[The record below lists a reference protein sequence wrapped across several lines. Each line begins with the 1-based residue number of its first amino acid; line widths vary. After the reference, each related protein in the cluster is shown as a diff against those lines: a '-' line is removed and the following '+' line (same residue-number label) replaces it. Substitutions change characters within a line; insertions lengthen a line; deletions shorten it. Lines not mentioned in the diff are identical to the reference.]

1 MAFEFVDEA
10 PQEPAGRFEFVDE
23 PAAPVQTIQATK
35 PQPTGMAA
43 FGKAA
48 YEGLTAP
55 ARGVLNLVGL
65 IPSEEINRRRVE
77 NQYLNESGAG
87 MAGTVTGTVA
97 GLAGSGAGLK
107 LAGKG
112 AGYISPRVGA
122 ALEKLGISLI
132 APKTSLQAGAGGA
145 FAGGILTPATSTS
158 ERLLNT
164 VAGGVGGV
172 VGQKAGDAIGSGVR
186 RTAEAVMPSPMSPQ
200 LAEIARSQGV
210 DVGVLARDTQ
220 RSLSAGLKSG
230 KLTPEAANRITRA
243 ESLPVP
249 VKLTKGA
256 ATRDFGQQQ
265 SESGLRLMDEG
276 AAIRQQDIN
285 NNAALIENMELLGQK
300 QRPTA
305 TGPYFVGKSVQE
317 AAKGAEQASLKKA
330 TDLLQSGR
338 DKGADV
344 MVDPSPIVN
353 GLMKNIDD
361 MRANNDAGAAL
372 STANML
378 KRLGYAADDES
389 GNLVAT
395 GKPISATEAM
405 SLYHAANRASTPN
418 SVRHMRDVKKGIM
431 ESLEGAEG
439 GADFKKGITLFRE
452 HMGKFDDPKAVKNLI
467 AMSSDKSVRGDA
479 VKAIRNMRGALVDN
493 LLESSYAGQ
502 TTNALDQ
509 RTLSGANFRNAVKA
523 YGGGKD
529 EALGWMKIEALLG
542 KKDTTQLRQIADTMF
557 DATNKVPGAAQTS
570 GTAERLINF
579 LSKIP
584 LLPGSSV
591 LTAAKEGLAKQKA
604 KAEASAAIKAMPT
617 VAETLK
623 RSTPLSSTAGIGT
636 ATPLAQWLLNPSAAN
651 GQ

>member
-23 PAAPVQTIQATK
+23 PAAPVQTIQATA

-65 IPSEEINRRRVE
+65 IPDEEINRRRVE

-112 AGYISPRVGA
+112 AGYISPRVGSI
-122 ALEKLGISLI
+122 LEKMGISLI
-132 APKTSLQAGAGGA
+132 APKTVLQAGAGGA

-164 VAGGVGGV
+164 LAGGAGGV
-172 VGQKAGDAIGSGVR
+172 VGQKAGDVVGSGVR

-210 DVGVLARDTQ
+210 DVGALARDTQ

-230 KLTPEAANRITRA
+230 KLTPEAATRIIRA

-300 QRPTA
+300 QKPTA
-305 TGPYFVGKSVQE
+305 TGP
-317 AAKGAEQASLKKA
+317 
-330 TDLLQSGR
+330 
-338 DKGADV
+338 
-344 MVDPSPIVN
+344 
-353 GLMKNIDD
+353 
-361 MRANNDAGAAL
+361 
-372 STANML
+372 
-378 KRLGYAADDES
+378 
-389 GNLVAT
+389 
-395 GKPISATEAM
+395 
-405 SLYHAANRASTPN
+405 
-418 SVRHMRDVKKGIM
+418 
-431 ESLEGAEG
+431 
-439 GADFKKGITLFRE
+439 
-452 HMGKFDDPKAVKNLI
+452 
-467 AMSSDKSVRGDA
+467 
-479 VKAIRNMRGALVDN
+479 
-493 LLESSYAGQ
+493 
-502 TTNALDQ
+502 
-509 RTLSGANFRNAVKA
+509 
-523 YGGGKD
+523 
-529 EALGWMKIEALLG
+529 
-542 KKDTTQLRQIADTMF
+542 
-557 DATNKVPGAAQTS
+557 
-570 GTAERLINF
+570 
-579 LSKIP
+579 
-584 LLPGSSV
+584 
-591 LTAAKEGLAKQKA
+591 
-604 KAEASAAIKAMPT
+604 
-617 VAETLK
+617 
-623 RSTPLSSTAGIGT
+623 
-636 ATPLAQWLLNPSAAN
+636 
-651 GQ
+651 